1 MEIACDSP
9 GGSGINPL
17 RQTVLPDAQMF
28 AAPNLFLFGRHP
40 FRVGMFPSPVS
51 RRKRQR
57 ASGTSEG
64 IGDRVSTLR
73 VRAAARDVEGRGVG
87 CKREEDV
94 SYREKKLQVR
104 RKRRKRL
111 SARDRVPLPMPD
123 GPKQRWSM
131 DFVSDQ
137 LATGRRFRV
146 LNILVDYCRECIGQI
161 VDTSIT
167 GERVSRASRSRTRW
181 SKASTASS
189 GMPV

>member
-1 MEIACDSP
+1 
-9 GGSGINPL
+9 
-17 RQTVLPDAQMF
+17 
-28 AAPNLFLFGRHP
+28 
-40 FRVGMFPSPVS
+40 
-51 RRKRQR
+51 
-57 ASGTSEG
+57 
-64 IGDRVSTLR
+64 
-73 VRAAARDVEGRGVG
+73 
-87 CKREEDV
+87 
-94 SYREKKLQVR
+94 
-104 RKRRKRL
+104 
-111 SARDRVPLPMPD
+111 MPD

-146 LNILVDYCRECIGQI
+146 LNILDDYCRECIGQI